1 MTTSRLATLVAFI
14 TLGIATVFLLPKGGE
29 LPAGIVMELPDFVGN
44 WKGTNAEMSQAE
56 RETLGEASGTR
67 FARKTYRNLD
77 GYEIMVSIVLSGRDM
92 STSIHRPERCLQ
104 AQGWTLLG
112 ADHFAVSLPQRGNFP
127 VAELRSTRPNRADS
141 TAPPI
146 ELQAFYWFVGEKDI
160 SAGHWSRWAIDNR
173 DRLFRGVSQRWAYI
187 LVSAAVPTVKDP
199 KDSDALR
206 KWSGNAVREF
216 IRLLAPKIHLDSVR
230 YN

>member
-29 LPAGIVMELPDFVGN
+29 QPAGIVMELPDFVGN
-44 WKGTNAEMSQAE
+44 WKGTDAEMSPAE
-56 RETLGEASGTR
+56 RAVLGEASGTR
-67 FARKTYRNLD
+67 FARKTYRNLE
-77 GYEIMVSIVLSGRDM
+77 GYEIMVSVVLSGRDM

-104 AQGWTLLG
+104 AQGWTLQG
-112 ADHFAVSLPQRGNFP
+112 DDQFAMSLPQRGTFP
-127 VAELRSTRPNRADS
+127 VAQLHSTRPNKADS

-187 LVSAAVPTVKDP
+187 LISGAVPTAKDP
-199 KDSDALR
+199 KANEAVR
-206 KWSGNAVREF
+206 KWSDNAVREF
-216 IRLLAPKIHLDSVR
+216 IRLLAPKIHLETVR
-230 YN
+230 YD